1 MKNQIRNFLVGKN
14 IGSDHLPTIT
24 TVNSN
29 TMQQLDKMYL
39 NWQIFKRNLEEKH
52 VVITPDGINR
62 NNFNKLANNLN
73 DLIVQE
79 YKQSFEKIGKKNKFI
94 FLSKTVRNLLKEKK
108 L

>member
-1 MKNQIRNFLVGKN
+1 
-14 IGSDHLPTIT
+14 
-24 TVNSN
+24 
-29 TMQQLDKMYL
+29 MYL

-62 NNFNKLANNLN
+62 NNFNQLANNLN

-79 YKQSFEKIGKKNKFI
+79 YKQSFVKIDKKSKFI

-108 L
+108 NKATISKNTRC